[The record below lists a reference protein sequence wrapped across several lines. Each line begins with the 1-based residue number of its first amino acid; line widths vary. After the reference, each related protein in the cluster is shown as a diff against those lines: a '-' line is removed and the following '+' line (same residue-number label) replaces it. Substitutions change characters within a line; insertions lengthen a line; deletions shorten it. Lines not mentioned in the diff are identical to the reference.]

1 MVNND
6 FRAELPHSIQLEE
19 RHRLAVTGVSE
30 VLSFDENEVIM
41 DTSLGLLTVEGE
53 GLHVEKLSLDM
64 GERASYCRTR
74 TPARAP
80 NFHQTGFYRTRSH
93 RHATILQCQYVIL
106 DQWITD
112 SALRLSDNE
121 AQ

>member
-64 GERASYCRTR
+64 GELSLEGSIQSLCY
-74 TPARAP
+74 
-80 NFHQTGFYRTRSH
+80 SH
-93 RHATILQCQYVIL
+93 DRQKKGSFWSRVF
-106 DQWITD
+106 
-112 SALRLSDNE
+112 
-121 AQ
+121 

>member
-19 RHRLAVTGVSE
+19 RHRLVVTGVSE

-53 GLHVEKLSLDM
+53 VLHVEKLSLDM
-64 GERASYCRTR
+64 GE
-74 TPARAP
+74 
-80 NFHQTGFYRTRSH
+80 
-93 RHATILQCQYVIL
+93 
-106 DQWITD
+106 
-112 SALRLSDNE
+112 LSLEGSIQSLCYSRDR
-121 AQ
+121 QKKGSFWSRVF

>member
-1 MVNND
+1 MVNNE

-64 GERASYCRTR
+64 GE
-74 TPARAP
+74 
-80 NFHQTGFYRTRSH
+80 
-93 RHATILQCQYVIL
+93 
-106 DQWITD
+106 
-112 SALRLSDNE
+112 LSLEGSIQSLCYSRDR
-121 AQ
+121 QKKGSFWSRVF

>member
-6 FRAELPHSIQLEE
+6 FRAELPHNIQLEE
-19 RHRLAVTGVSE
+19 RHRLVVTGVSE

-64 GERASYCRTR
+64 GE
-74 TPARAP
+74 
-80 NFHQTGFYRTRSH
+80 
-93 RHATILQCQYVIL
+93 
-106 DQWITD
+106 
-112 SALRLSDNE
+112 LSLEGSIQSLCYSRDR
-121 AQ
+121 QKKGSFWSRVF

>member
-64 GERASYCRTR
+64 GE
-74 TPARAP
+74 
-80 NFHQTGFYRTRSH
+80 
-93 RHATILQCQYVIL
+93 
-106 DQWITD
+106 
-112 SALRLSDNE
+112 LSLEGSIQSLCYIHDR
-121 AQ
+121 QKKGSFWSRVF